1 MSINV
6 NLQDGFVRL
15 NTISPNK
22 QFYYRITEPKEVT
35 NGNWGCKIK
44 FCDISGKVIYY
55 NSEVFA
61 HWIDINIEEKFEFK
75 VVVWSKDCEVALY
88 YEFNNRISY
97 EFAILF
103 LKENYLYKID
113 LYDTKAPKSKEMITK
128 VKNSNS
134 SEIEEF
140 FRESFTKT
148 PFRVDS
154 DTGVTTFEWTKKI
167 S

>member
-1 MSINV
+1 V
-6 NLQDGFVRL
+6 QLDTL
-15 NTISPNK
+15 SPNK

-61 HWIDINIEEKFEFK
+61 HELHIDINAELKFN
-75 VVVWSKDCEVALY
+75 VVYWSKDGEFALY

-103 LKENYLYKID
+103 LRENYLYKID
-113 LYDTKAPKSKEMITK
+113 LYGTNAPKSDDMIAL

-134 SEIEEF
+134 REIEEF
-140 FRESFTKT
+140 FKESFTKT

-154 DTGVTTFEWTKKI
+154 DTPSFFFKKKWYPEE
-167 S
+167 